1 MSNVMRTVF
10 LGLAIAM
17 IGPAMAEAGVIISIA
32 NQTVNANSTFSV
44 DVFASGTGVA
54 GANYFNLELQV
65 VSASTATPGVAGQL
79 AYTTPAVAPK
89 FSNADYLF
97 NGDSVAEDTWAN
109 GAGFTSW
116 SVSTQAQGWVDDT
129 YIFADYSTSGT
140 DLPLTT
146 PRYLTTLSFTAG
158 ASASGDY
165 QVVLGSSEFDVAAN
179 IPVRNTGLNPGLF
192 MNTDTNSGLFTV
204 NGGSTAVPEPSSAL
218 LGGLLLAGSVIR
230 SRRRAARKS
239 TQV

>member
-1 MSNVMRTVF
+1 MRTVF

-17 IGPAMAEAGVIISIA
+17 IGPAMADAGVIISIA
-32 NQTVNANSTFSV
+32 NQTVNANSTFSA
-44 DVFASGTGVA
+44 DVFASGTGGL

-79 AYTTPAVAPK
+79 AYTTPAGVPT
-89 FSNADYLF
+89 FSNANYLF
-97 NGDSVAEDTWAN
+97 NGDSFAETTWN
-109 GAGFTSW
+109 GGAGSTSW
-116 SVSTQAQGWVDDT
+116 SVSTLGWADDT
-129 YIFADYSTSGT
+129 YNFTDASNSGT
-140 DLPLTT
+140 DLSLAT

-179 IPVRNTGLNPGLF
+179 IPVRNTGPNPGLF
-192 MNTDTNSGLFTV
+192 MNTGTNSGLFTV

-230 SRRRAARKS
+230 SRRRARKS

>member
-1 MSNVMRTVF
+1 MRTVF

-17 IGPAMAEAGVIISIA
+17 IGPATVDAGVIISIA

-44 DVFASGTGVA
+44 DVFASGTGA
-54 GANYFNLELQV
+54 TTGTNYFNLELQV

-79 AYTTPAVAPK
+79 AYTTPAGVPA
-89 FSNADYLF
+89 FSNTNYLF
-97 NGDSVAEDTWAN
+97 YGDSFAETTWDS
-109 GAGFTSW
+109 GAGSSSW
-116 SVSTQAQGWVDDT
+116 SVSALGWTNDT
-129 YIFADYSTSGT
+129 YNFTDASDSGT
-140 DLPLTT
+140 DFSLAT
-146 PRYLTTLSFTAG
+146 PRYLATLYFTAG

-165 QVVLGSSEFDVAAN
+165 QVVLGSSEFDVDATDPPGELPAF
-179 IPVRNTGLNPGLF
+179 PVMNTGI
-192 MNTDTNSGLFTV
+192 NSGLFTV
-204 NGGSTAVPEPSSAL
+204 NGGVAAVPEPSSAL

>member
-1 MSNVMRTVF
+1 MRTVF

-17 IGPAMAEAGVIISIA
+17 IGPAMADAGVIISIA
-32 NQTVNANSTFSV
+32 NQTVNANSTFSA
-44 DVFASGTGVA
+44 DVFASGTGGL

-79 AYTTPAVAPK
+79 AYTTPAVAPT
-89 FSNADYLF
+89 FSNANYLF
-97 NGDSVAEDTWAN
+97 NGDSDAETLWSG

-116 SVSTQAQGWVDDT
+116 SVSTQGWADDT
-129 YIFADYSTSGT
+129 YIFADSSTSVT
-140 DLPLTT
+140 DLSLTT

-179 IPVRNTGLNPGLF
+179 IPVRNTGPNPGLF
-192 MNTDTNSGLFTV
+192 MNTGTNSGLFTV

-230 SRRRAARKS
+230 SRRRARKS

>member
-1 MSNVMRTVF
+1 MRTVF

-17 IGPAMAEAGVIISIA
+17 IGPAMADAGVIISIA
-32 NQTVNANSTFSV
+32 NQTVNANSTFSA
-44 DVFASGTGVA
+44 DVFASGTGGL

-79 AYTTPAVAPK
+79 AYTTPAGVPT
-89 FSNADYLF
+89 FSNANYLF
-97 NGDSVAEDTWAN
+97 NGDSFAETTWN
-109 GAGFTSW
+109 GGAGSTSW
-116 SVSTQAQGWVDDT
+116 SVSTLGWADDT
-129 YIFADYSTSGT
+129 YNFTDASILGT
-140 DLPLTT
+140 DVSLAT
-146 PRYLTTLSFTAG
+146 PRYLATLYFTAG

-179 IPVRNTGLNPGLF
+179 IPVLNTGPNPGLF
-192 MNTDTNSGLFTV
+192 MNTGTNSGLFTV

-230 SRRRAARKS
+230 SRRRARKS

>member
-1 MSNVMRTVF
+1 MRTVF

-79 AYTTPAVAPK
+79 AYTTPAVAPT
-89 FSNADYLF
+89 FSNTNYLF
-97 NGDSVAEDTWAN
+97 YNDSFAETTSNGGT
-109 GAGFTSW
+109 GPTSW
-116 SVSTQAQGWVDDT
+116 SVSTLGWADDT
-129 YIFADYSTSGT
+129 YNFT
-140 DLPLTT
+140 DFSNSVTDVSLAT
-146 PRYLTTLSFTAG
+146 PRYLATLYFTAS
-158 ASASGDY
+158 ATASGDY
-165 QVVLGSSEFDVAAN
+165 QVVLGSSEFVVDGN
-179 IPVRNTGLNPGLF
+179 IQVLNTGPNPGLF
-192 MNTDTNSGLFTV
+192 MNTGTNSGLFTV
-204 NGGSTAVPEPSSAL
+204 NGGATAVPEPSSAL
-218 LGGLLLAGSVIR
+218 LCGLLLAGSVIR
-230 SRRRAARKS
+230 SRRRASRKS

>member
-1 MSNVMRTVF
+1 MRTVF

-17 IGPAMAEAGVIISIA
+17 IGPAMADADVIISIA

-44 DVFASGTGVA
+44 DVFATGTGA
-54 GANYFNLELQV
+54 TTGANYFNLELQV

-79 AYTTPAVAPK
+79 AYTTPAVVPT
-89 FSNADYLF
+89 FSNANYLF
-97 NGDSVAEDTWAN
+97 NGDSFAETTWN
-109 GAGFTSW
+109 GGAGSTSW
-116 SVSTQAQGWVDDT
+116 SVSTLGWADDT
-129 YIFADYSTSGT
+129 YNFTDASILGT
-140 DLPLTT
+140 DVSLAT
-146 PRYLTTLSFTAG
+146 PRYLATLYFTAG

-165 QVVLGSSEFDVAAN
+165 QVVLGSSEFDVDATDPLGEL
-179 IPVRNTGLNPGLF
+179 PVMNTGPNPGLF
-192 MNTDTNSGLFTV
+192 MNTGTNSGLFTV

-230 SRRRAARKS
+230 SRRRARKS

>member
-1 MSNVMRTVF
+1 MRTVF

-17 IGPAMAEAGVIISIA
+17 IGPAMADADVIISIA

-44 DVFASGTGVA
+44 DVFATGTGA
-54 GANYFNLELQV
+54 TTGANYFNLELQV
-65 VSASTATPGVAGQL
+65 VSASTATRGVAGQL
-79 AYTTPAVAPK
+79 AYTTPAVAPT
-89 FSNADYLF
+89 FSNANYLF
-97 NGDSVAEDTWAN
+97 NGDSDAETLWSG

-116 SVSTQAQGWVDDT
+116 SVSTQGWADDT
-129 YIFADYSTSGT
+129 YIFADSSTSVT
-140 DLPLTT
+140 DLSLTT

-179 IPVRNTGLNPGLF
+179 IPVRNTGPNPGLF
-192 MNTDTNSGLFTV
+192 MNTGTNSGLFTV

-230 SRRRAARKS
+230 SRRRASRKS